1 MKLCQK
7 IHIGRGRHVNFKTKT
22 LMNIVIEDCQVHV
35 WQADLKTLSV
45 YPKEISKTLSPYE
58 LDRASK
64 FRFIKDQELFILR
77 HYQLRL
83 ILSKYCNCKPHQL
96 VFRYNSYKKPFISIP
111 EFKQIKF
118 NMTYS
123 SDLMLVGLC
132 KQKDIGID
140 IEKVHE
146 IHDLENI
153 AVENFS
159 RQELEFLKSKL
170 NKTNTFFK
178 IWTSK
183 EAFIKA
189 IGKGIYYPL
198 KSFCIDFNSSGNY
211 EHPINF
217 KHPLES
223 KLWRTAELN
232 TSDGYIASIAIK
244 SDKFNISYFQL

>member
-1 MKLCQK
+1 
-7 IHIGRGRHVNFKTKT
+7 
-22 LMNIVIEDCQVHV
+22 MNIVIEDCQVHV

-118 NMTYS
+118 NMSYS

-132 KQKDIGID
+132 RQKDIGID
-140 IEKVHE
+140 IEKVYE

-159 RQELEFLKSKL
+159 LQELKYL
-170 NKTNTFFK
+170 NGTLDKTNTFFK
-178 IWTSK
+178 IWTRK

-189 IGKGIYYPL
+189 TGKGMYHPL
-198 KSFCIDFNSSGNY
+198 KSFCVDINSSGSY
-211 EHPINF
+211 EHLVIFN
-217 KHPLES
+217 HPMES

-232 TSDGYIASIAIK
+232 TSDGYIASMAIK
-244 SDKFNISYFQL
+244 SDKFQFLYPRLKKLKLISKDNQHLSLYA